1 MQSHRNYHLRID
13 SQLTL
18 EEIRTMVEELDDG
31 TYFMQID
38 TDTVGGPFAE
48 LHGDPKNTE
57 KIAKKLEQ
65 LARAKAKAAAGGTN

>member
-1 MQSHRNYHLRID
+1 MQTHRNYRLRID
-13 SQLTL
+13 PHLTL

-38 TDTVGGPFAE
+38 PDTDGGPFAE
-48 LHGDPKNTE
+48 LHGDPKNSE

-65 LARAKAKAAAGGTN
+65 LAQSKAIANN